1 MSGEAG
7 GGIAGS
13 LKDNG
18 TMYGNY
24 YVEGGLDGVDGIGY
38 ENGACPIS
46 YEELSNMENVPDAFT
61 YFTVTFMA
69 DDKEVAK
76 INCTYGSRLSD
87 LDLPEVPEKK
97 AITEAGPKSTRQASA
112 AIPFSTRNTRN
123 GLPPLPPRIRWRA
136 ARRFNGSRRILSGRM
151 LKCHTGGRRVPLPGG
166 KSEGGYRE
174 RHPVSG
180 RSHPTCI
187 L

>member
-1 MSGEAG
+1 
-7 GGIAGS
+7 
-13 LKDNG
+13 
-18 TMYGNY
+18 MYGNY
-24 YVEGGLDGVDGIGY
+24 YVEGGLDGLDGIGY

-46 YEELSNMENVPDAFT
+46 YEELSNMENVPDALT

-87 LDLPEVPEKK
+87 LEPPGSTGKRRRSR
-97 AITEAGPKSTRQASA
+97 EAGQIDEAGIRSNTVLNAEYKEWIASVA
-112 AIPFSTRNTRN
+112 SEDT
-123 GLPPLPPRIRWRA
+123 
-136 ARRFNGSRRILSGRM
+136 
-151 LKCHTGGRRVPLPGG
+151 VEGG
-166 KSEGGYRE
+166 KAVLMAAGEFYPGACLSVTQEDGVYRYRVE
-174 RHPVSG
+174 NPKEDTESMVSG